1 MLYAAMVDYKL
12 AVYNACRDNNLNGL
26 MVSKNAILFRLKLWI
41 QFWRWRNAIILQL

>member
-26 MVSKNAILFRLKLWI
+26 MVSRIKTRIFLDDVTLLF
-41 QFWRWRNAIILQL
+41 FN